1 MAFKPVG
8 PARGGMDM
16 DAGTVRDA
24 AGDVSFD
31 DRLQVLGTAG
41 GAFIALVGLGT
52 LLGAPWATASGAAP
66 AAVQVLGALLTV
78 ALGAGLVWLVQQ

>member
-1 MAFKPVG
+1 
-8 PARGGMDM
+8 M

-41 GAFIALVGLGT
+41 GAFVALVGLGT
-52 LLGAPWATASGAAP
+52 LAGAPWATAGGVAP
-66 AAVQVLGALLTV
+66 AAVQVVGALLTV
-78 ALGAGLVWLVQQ
+78 ALGLGLAWLVQR

>member
-1 MAFKPVG
+1 
-8 PARGGMDM
+8 M

-41 GAFIALVGLGT
+41 GAFVALVGLGT
-52 LLGAPWATASGAAP
+52 LLGTPWTTAAGAAP
-66 AAVQVLGALLTV
+66 AAVQVVGALLTV
-78 ALGAGLVWLVQQ
+78 ALGVGLVWLVQR